1 MSSIDRIEKLT
12 GQYEKEMELAEK
24 HRNRGKEH
32 MELAE
37 KHTKKA
43 GDLEKQIKYEK
54 GGEVFDRVNALNL
67 TPEEL
72 QLILQLLDD
81 RTQLMDAVRKMFP
94 ERIQNNGGNIA
105 DAGNDPDKGEDPDT
119 RVPEQDRDSD
129 KPFSPYSD
137 PGESPAYGENGAD
150 GEDEEF
156 PVYGEDDDEDDGKG
170 EETWSA

>member
-94 ERIQNNGGNIA
+94 ERLQMTWKPVRIQMSPGRTKILEGILKMKRPLFL
-105 DAGNDPDKGEDPDT
+105 GKT
-119 RVPEQDRDSD
+119 RVMRKEE
-129 KPFSPYSD
+129 KF
-137 PGESPAYGENGAD
+137 GALKH
-150 GEDEEF
+150 DEWE
-156 PVYGEDDDEDDGKG
+156 
-170 EETWSA
+170 

>member
-1 MSSIDRIEKLT
+1 MSSIDRITKLS

-24 HRNRGKEH
+24 HRNRAKEY

-54 GGEVFDRVNALNL
+54 GGEVFDRVDALNL

-72 QLILQLLDD
+72 QLLLQLLDD

-94 ERIQNNGGNIA
+94 ERLQNDIN
-105 DAGNDPDKGEDPDT
+105 DMEAGKDT
-119 RVPEQDRDSD
+119 E
-129 KPFSPYSD
+129 
-137 PGESPAYGENGAD
+137 EH
-150 GEDEEF
+150 GEDEDIEADIEDEEI
-156 PVYGEDDDEDDGKG
+156 PVFGEDESDEKG
-170 EETWSA
+170 EEIWSA

>member
-43 GDLEKQIKYEK
+43 GNLEKQIKYEK

-72 QLILQLLDD
+72 ME
-81 RTQLMDAVRKMFP
+81 RFVRGDQSRNT
-94 ERIQNNGGNIA
+94 EGSGLGLNIA
-105 DAGNDPDKGEDPDT
+105 KSLVELMRGEFRLHVDGDLFKAEILLPRLDPAAASTPGARPPDPT
-119 RVPEQDRDSD
+119 
-129 KPFSPYSD
+129 
-137 PGESPAYGENGAD
+137 AL
-150 GEDEEF
+150 
-156 PVYGEDDDEDDGKG
+156 
-170 EETWSA
+170 